1 MADVNRGARPLS
13 PHLTIYRRQIN
24 SAMSIFHRITGVGLT
39 LGFLLGVWW
48 FLGLAGR
55 PERFRIVDDFLTGWF
70 GGLILIL
77 SMVALWYHFF
87 NGIRHLIN
95 DAGYFLEREDVQNT
109 SIAVLAGTGL
119 MAVITL
125 VVALTGG

>member
-13 PHLTIYRRQIN
+13 PHLSIYRPQIN
-24 SAMSIFHRITGVGLT
+24 SAMSIFHRITGIGLT

-55 PERFRIVDDFLTGWF
+55 PERFGFVDDLLTGWF
-70 GGLILIL
+70 GGLILLL

-87 NGIRHLIN
+87 SGLRHLVW
-95 DAGYFLEREDVQNT
+95 DAGYWLGLDMIKKT
-109 SIAVLAGTGL
+109 SILVFAGT
-119 MAVITL
+119 AVMSALTL
-125 VVALTGG
+125 IVAL

>member
-13 PHLTIYRRQIN
+13 PHLSIYRPQIN

-39 LGFLLGVWW
+39 LGFVLGIWW
-48 FLGLAGR
+48 FMGLAGR

-87 NGIRHLIN
+87 SGLRHLIW
-95 DAGYFLEREDVQNT
+95 DAGYWFEIDKIKST
-109 SIAVLAGTGL
+109 SILVFAGTAV
-119 MAVITL
+119 MSVITL
-125 VVALTGG
+125 IVALGGF